1 MKRGLFG
8 RQARGR
14 AVNGSPGVAPSAIPL
29 DPDIPASRHDGL
41 LPGDVASTSV
51 RLIQIRWLAGTGVL
65 LGALVCVRLLG
76 LPLPETPLVALG
88 LTILV
93 YNLALQW
100 LTGRIFTADAAVYSR
115 RIRRLVLMQVALDWM
130 AMAVFLHLT
139 GGLTSP
145 AIPFF
150 LIHMLIGAILFPER
164 HPLFTVGIGLV
175 ALVGLGLTE
184 AVGVLPNLPA
194 LPFLPPDLYRQ
205 PLFILAQVGFFGM
218 AAAATVLLSASI
230 MARLRERERQV
241 AGLLQAT
248 QAVSSTLSLPQVLE
262 HLARSA
268 AGVLS
273 TGRAS
278 IRLLDETG
286 EKLNLA
292 ASFGLRAEYQ
302 RKGPVELSRSPLDRE
317 VLAGSPVIID
327 DALAD
332 NRLQYPDEVIQEG
345 ILSILV
351 VPIAG
356 RTRPLGVLRVYAD
369 QPRRF
374 TPADADYVTAIARE
388 GAVAIENAQAH
399 EALQRA
405 DQARAQFV
413 RTVTH
418 ELRSP
423 VGGAQSLLRV
433 MLGGMSG
440 EMSDKQKDIV
450 GRVLGRLDRLMALI
464 GDLLA
469 LAATKTA
476 GFEEK
481 TEAVELNP
489 LVRWAA
495 EQHIAAAKVKHV
507 GLRVQLPRDT
517 LRVRAT
523 PDGLA
528 RVLENLIGNA
538 VKYTPAGGQVE
549 VRVSARAAAAEVVI
563 VDSGMGI
570 PREEMPHLWEEFFRA
585 SNARH
590 SGIVGTG
597 LGLSIV
603 KRLVDSFGGLISVQ
617 SEEGRGTTF
626 TVSLPLEASTPPP
639 ATPS

>member
-1 MKRGLFG
+1 MTEPPE
-8 RQARGR
+8 ADSS
-14 AVNGSPGVAPSAIPL
+14 AVPPKN
-29 DPDIPASRHDGL
+29 DIPASRHDGL
-41 LPGDVASTSV
+41 LPGDIASTSA
-51 RLIQIRWLAGTGVL
+51 RLVQIRWLAGTGVL
-65 LGALVCVRLLG
+65 IGALASVRLLG
-76 LPLPETPLVALG
+76 LPIPETPLVALG
-88 LTILV
+88 LTILF
-93 YNLALQW
+93 YNLVLLW
-100 LTGRIFTADAAVYSR
+100 LTGRIFSDDAAVYSR
-115 RIRRLVLMQVALDWM
+115 RIRRLVLLQVALDWM

-150 LIHMLIGAILFPER
+150 LIHMLIGAILFPGT
-164 HPLFTVGIGLV
+164 HPLLTVGIGLG
-175 ALVGLGLTE
+175 ALILLALAE
-184 AVGVLPNLPA
+184 ASGVLPNLPA

-205 PLFILAQVGFFGM
+205 PLFILAQIGFFGM
-218 AAAATVLLSASI
+218 AAAATVVLSASI
-230 MARLRERERQV
+230 MDRLRERERQV

-262 HLARSA
+262 RLARNA
-268 AGVLS
+268 AHVLS

-286 EKLNLA
+286 ERLILA
-292 ASFGLRAEYQ
+292 ASYGLRAEYQ
-302 RKGPVELSRSPLDRE
+302 RKGPVDLSRSPMDRE
-317 VLAGSPVIID
+317 VLSGTPVIVND
-327 DALAD
+327 VLAD
-332 NRLQYPDEVIQEG
+332 DRLQYPDEIIQEG

-351 VPIAG
+351 VPIMG

-374 TPADADYVTAIARE
+374 TLADADYVTAIARE

-399 EALQRA
+399 EALQQA
-405 DQARAQFV
+405 DEARAEFV

-440 EMSDKQKDIV
+440 EMSDKQKDIIA
-450 GRVLGRLDRLMALI
+450 RVLGRLDRLMALI

-469 LAATKTA
+469 LAATKTM
-476 GFEEK
+476 GFEEH
-481 TEAVELNP
+481 TEAVELKP
-489 LVRWAA
+489 VVQWAV
-495 EQHIAAAKVKHV
+495 EQHAAAAKVKRV
-507 GLRVQLPRDT
+507 ELRVRLPRERVD
-517 LRVRAT
+517 VRAT

-528 RVLENLIGNA
+528 GVLENLIGNA
-538 VKYTPAGGQVE
+538 VKYTPADGQVE
-549 VRVSARAAAAEVVI
+549 VRVGLRATSAEVVI
-563 VDSGMGI
+563 ADTGMGI
-570 PREEMPHLWEEFFRA
+570 PRDEMPRLWEEFFRA

-603 KRLVDSFGGLISVQ
+603 KRLVDSFGGLVSVQ
-617 SEEGRGTTF
+617 SEEGRGTIF
-626 TVSLPLEASTPPP
+626 TVTLPLEAP
-639 ATPS
+639 ASEPGTAP

>member
-1 MKRGLFG
+1 MTGPSEVDLS
-8 RQARGR
+8 
-14 AVNGSPGVAPSAIPL
+14 AVPPEN
-29 DPDIPASRHDGL
+29 DIPASRHDGL
-41 LPGDVASTSV
+41 LPGDVASTSA
-51 RLIQIRWLAGTGVL
+51 RLIQVRWLAGTGVL
-65 LGALVCVRLLG
+65 IGASLSVRLLG
-76 LPLPETPLVALG
+76 LPLPEIPLVALG
-88 LTILV
+88 VTILF
-93 YNLALQW
+93 YNLLLLW
-100 LTGRIFTADAAVYSR
+100 LTGRAYSREADVYSR
-115 RIRRLVLMQVALDWM
+115 RIRRLVLLQVALDWM

-150 LIHMLIGAILFPER
+150 LIHMLIGAILFPES
-164 HPLFTVGIGLV
+164 HPLLTVSIGLG
-175 ALVGLGLTE
+175 ALVGLALAE
-184 AVGVLPNLPA
+184 ATGVLPNLPA
-194 LPFLPPDLYRQ
+194 LPFLPADLYRQ
-205 PLFILAQVGFFGM
+205 PLFILAQIGFFGM
-218 AAAATVLLSASI
+218 AAAATVVLSASI
-230 MARLRERERQV
+230 MDRLRERERQV

-262 HLARSA
+262 RLARNA
-268 AGVLS
+268 ARVLS

-286 EKLNLA
+286 ERLNLA
-292 ASFGLRAEYQ
+292 ASYGLRAEYQ
-302 RKGPVELSRSPLDRE
+302 RKGPVELSRSPMDRE
-317 VLAGSPVIID
+317 VLSGTPVIVND
-327 DALAD
+327 VLAD
-332 NRLQYPDEVIQEG
+332 DRLQYPDEVIQEG

-351 VPIAG
+351 VPIVG

-450 GRVLGRLDRLMALI
+450 ARVLGRLDRLMALI

-469 LAATKTA
+469 LAATKTM
-476 GFEEK
+476 GFEER
-481 TEAVELNP
+481 TEAVELKA
-489 LVRWAA
+489 VVKWAV
-495 EQHIAAAKVKHV
+495 EQHAAAAKVKRV
-507 GLRVQLPRDT
+507 GLRVRLPPEKVD
-517 LRVRAT
+517 VRAT
-523 PDGLA
+523 HDGLA
-528 RVLENLIGNA
+528 GVLENLIGNA
-538 VKYTPAGGQVE
+538 VKYTPADGQVE
-549 VRVSARAAAAEVVI
+549 VRVGLRATSAEVVI
-563 VDSGMGI
+563 ADTGMGI
-570 PREEMPHLWEEFFRA
+570 PRDEMAHLWEEFFRA

-626 TVSLPLEASTPPP
+626 TVVLPLETTAPEP
-639 ATPS
+639 ARAA